1 MPESMNLSISS
12 IFITIVIAIGNIGAF
27 VYLLK
32 WLLGKVDKHNE
43 LLPKIS
49 AQLEANTESQKII
62 SSNMIELFNSR
73 NNLNERVVVIE
84 ATIKHNGCDVGG
96 RRSTDRH

>member
-1 MPESMNLSISS
+1 MSMSTESIL
-12 IFITIVIAIGNIGAF
+12 IAIIAAVGNIGAF
-27 VYLLK
+27 VYLIK

-49 AQLEANTESQKII
+49 AQLEANTENQKII

>member
-1 MPESMNLSISS
+1 MSTESIL
-12 IFITIVIAIGNIGAF
+12 IAIIAAVGNIGAF
-27 VYLLK
+27 VYLIK

>member
-1 MPESMNLSISS
+1 MSMSTESIL
-12 IFITIVIAIGNIGAF
+12 IAIIAAVGNIGAF
-27 VYLLK
+27 VYLIK